1 GPHQRRTGAARHAG
15 AGGGHRAAGASRLML
30 RTNLSTRPF
39 YNERGI
45 RVTAAIVALFMVA
58 LAAWQGVRI
67 VQLSRYK
74 TELQRSISRDQR
86 EADVRRSDAAEIRR
100 GVDQKALTEVMAA
113 AKEANG
119 LIEQRT
125 FSWTELFNQLEAAL
139 PDDVMLIA
147 IRPDFKDNVTEV
159 NLDVQGR
166 SYDDINTF
174 WDRLEKTGA
183 FHNVDWSTESQTDE
197 NLHKMSMRAL
207 YTPVQPATRPVAATP
222 SDMPTSAP
230 SEAPMTPPTTAPAPP
245 AVPTNRPKGS
255 RGGRG

>member
-1 GPHQRRTGAARHAG
+1 
-15 AGGGHRAAGASRLML
+15 ML

-45 RVTAAIVALFMVA
+45 RVTAAVVALLMLA

-67 VQLSRYK
+67 VRLSRYK

-86 EADVRRSDAAEIRR
+86 EAEVRRSDAAQIRR
-100 GVDQKALTEVMAA
+100 GVDEKALTEVMSAA
-113 AKEANG
+113 REANG

-147 IRPDFKDNVTEV
+147 IRPEFKDNVTEI

-183 FHNVDWSTESQTDE
+183 FHNVDWSTDSQTDE

-207 YTPVQPATRPVAATP
+207 YTPVQPATRPAAATSSGVPAPTP
-222 SDMPTSAP
+222 SQ
-230 SEAPMTPPTTAPAPP
+230 APMSPPKTAPRTP
-245 AVPTNRPKGS
+245 AVPTNPSKGS